1 MHYVFRLKRG
11 EMVTFNP
18 EDSTLSILSSN
29 ETVDHTTLGRAE
41 SRLLSFLLSAP
52 GSVKSRSEIV
62 EHVWDDRVVASGS
75 LNQAIFSLR
84 AILNDSREHEILMTV
99 PRRGY
104 RFNRQYVI
112 DDSGHIGD
120 PGDPQVGP
128 TPSDVTHLPSID
140 MPPLLS
146 AMQHMSNCRKLI
158 LGYAVVLPLLVVALV
173 QAPHTE
179 DSRIQITD
187 GHHDNVTLHF
197 IAATRDKALAF
208 QNTLARDLA
217 KLPVTLK
224 GEVWLLHSKN
234 TYAVSCIRADGS
246 TMNLKFEHNTIKPM
260 EVVQQCLE
268 SAL

>member
-1 MHYVFRLKRG
+1 MNYVFRLKRG
-11 EMVTFNP
+11 EVVTFDP
-18 EDSTLSILSSN
+18 EYSTLSILSPN
-29 ETVDHTTLGRAE
+29 ETVDHHTLGRAE

-52 GSVKSRSEIV
+52 GSVKSRAEIV
-62 EHVWDDRVVASGS
+62 EHVWDDRIVASGS

-112 DDSGHIGD
+112 DDAGHIGD
-120 PGDPQVGP
+120 TEDLPIRP
-128 TPSDVTHLPSID
+128 TPSEMLYPPTGIPTLLSM
-140 MPPLLS
+140 MPP
-146 AMQHMSNCRKLI
+146 MSNRRKLL

-173 QAPHTE
+173 QAPE
-179 DSRIQITD
+179 IEESRIQITNAY
-187 GHHDNVTLHF
+187 HDKVTLHF
-197 IAATRDKALAF
+197 IAATRDKASEF
-208 QNTLARDLA
+208 QHMFAADQA

-224 GEVWLLHSKN
+224 GEVWLLSSKN

-246 TMNLKFEHNTIKPM
+246 TSNLKFDHNSIKPM